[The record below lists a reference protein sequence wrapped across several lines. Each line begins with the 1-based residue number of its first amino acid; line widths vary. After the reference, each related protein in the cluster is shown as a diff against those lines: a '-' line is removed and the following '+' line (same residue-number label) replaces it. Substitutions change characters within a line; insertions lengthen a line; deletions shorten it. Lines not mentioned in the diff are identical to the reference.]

1 MALVMSMELLQLRY
15 FLESAETENFS
26 KVAEK
31 YHVPPS
37 GVSVAVK
44 KLERELN
51 CTLFTRSNNKI
62 RLNDR
67 GRRLREALR
76 RAFDEID
83 AAVADVAAHPADEE
97 EEVSLLIRCERR
109 IVGEHL
115 LAFKERNPQVKFR
128 LSHEFGT
135 HDEVRY
141 DVIVDTFSERYNGF
155 DRFPMLS
162 EPMRFV
168 AAVGH
173 PLCGKRLT
181 LGDLSEQRFVTLAK
195 GSSLRS
201 ILDEV
206 CATAGFRPHIVIES
220 DDPYY
225 VRKYIEMGL
234 GIALIPE
241 RTWEGEFAGEVAF
254 LDVIDLRRERV
265 TYAFLNKTCPHASA
279 AARFYRFL
287 AEREVLK

>member
-1 MALVMSMELLQLRY
+1 MSMELLQLRY

-44 KLERELN
+44 KLERELG
-51 CTLFTRSNNKI
+51 CSLFTRSHNKI
-62 RLNDR
+62 QLNVR
-67 GRRLREALR
+67 GRRLRDALR
-76 RAFDEID
+76 YAFDEID
-83 AAVADVAAHPADEE
+83 AAVADIAAHPAEE
-97 EEVSLLIRCERR
+97 EEDVSLLIRCERR

-115 LAFKERNPQVKFR
+115 LAFKQQNPQVKFR
-128 LSHEFGT
+128 LSHEFGV
-135 HDEVRY
+135 HDETRY
-141 DVIVDTFSERYNGF
+141 DVIVDAFSERYSGF

-162 EPMRFV
+162 EPLKFV
-168 AAVGH
+168 ASAGN

-181 LGDLSEQRFVTLAK
+181 LADLSDQRFVTLVE

-201 ILDEV
+201 LLEEV
-206 CATAGFRPHIVIES
+206 CVTAGFRPHIVIES

-241 RTWEGEFAGEVAF
+241 RTWEGEFAGEVSF

-265 TYAFLNKTCPHASA
+265 TYAFLNKACPHTSA
-279 AARFYRFL
+279 AAKFYRFL
-287 AEREVLK
+287 AEREALV

>member
-1 MALVMSMELLQLRY
+1 MMELLQLRY

-26 KVAEK
+26 KAAEK

-37 GVSVAVK
+37 SVSVAVK
-44 KLERELN
+44 KLERELG

-62 RLNDR
+62 TLNAR
-67 GRRLREALR
+67 GRRFREALR

-115 LAFKERNPQVKFR
+115 LAFKQQNPQVKFH
-128 LSHEFGT
+128 LSHEFSV
-135 HDEVRY
+135 HDETRY
-141 DVIVDTFSERYNGF
+141 DVIVDAVSERYSGF

-162 EPMRFV
+162 EPLRFV
-168 AAVGH
+168 ASADN
-173 PLCGKRLT
+173 PLCGRRLT
-181 LGDLSEQRFVTLAK
+181 LAELSDQRFVTLVE

-201 ILDEV
+201 LLEEV

-225 VRKYIEMGL
+225 VRKYIELGL

-241 RTWEGEFAGEVAF
+241 RTWEGEFNGEVSF
-254 LDVIDLRRERV
+254 LDVADLRRERV
-265 TYAFLNKTCPHASA
+265 TYAFLSKSCPHTGA
-279 AARFYRFL
+279 AAKFYRFL
-287 AEREVLK
+287 AEREMLA